1 MAGYRNKGN
10 PGFMG
15 WIDDRFPATAMWED
29 HLSKYYAPKNFN
41 FWYFFGS
48 LALLVLVN
56 QILTGIW
63 LTMSY
68 NPSAEGAFA
77 SVEYI
82 MRDVEYGWILRYL
95 HSTGA
100 SAFFVVV
107 YLHMFRGMMYGSYR
121 NPRELVWI
129 FGMTIY
135 LALMAEA
142 FMGYLLPWGQMSYWG
157 AQVIVSLFGAIP
169 AIGPDLQQ
177 WIRGDYLISG
187 ITLNRF
193 FALHVIA
200 LPIVLLALVVL
211 HIIALHEVGSN
222 NPDGV
227 EIKEKKDENGVPL
240 DGIPFHPYYTVKD
253 IVGVVVFLFVFCTVV
268 FFFPEGGG
276 YFLEKPNFEPANAL
290 KTPAHIAPVWYFTPF
305 YAMLRAVT
313 YPLFGVDAKFWG
325 VVVMGAAIAIL
336 FVLPWLDRSP
346 VKSIRYKGLLSKLWL
361 LIFAVSFV
369 ILGVL
374 GAIPATEGRTT
385 VAQICTVLYF
395 AFFILMPFYTRM
407 ERTKPVPERVTG

>member
-1 MAGYRNKGN
+1 
-10 PGFMG
+10 MG

-63 LTMSY
+63 LTMAY

-77 SVEYI
+77 SIEYI
-82 MRDVEYGWILRYL
+82 MRDVEYGWLLRYM

-100 SAFFVVV
+100 SAFFCVV
-107 YLHMFRGMMYGSYR
+107 YLHMLRGMMYGSYR
-121 NPRELVWI
+121 KPRELVWL

-157 AQVIVSLFGAIP
+157 AQVIVSLFSAVPWVGE
-169 AIGPDLQQ
+169 DLAL

-193 FALHVIA
+193 FSLHVVA

-222 NPDGV
+222 NPDGI
-227 EIKEKKDENGVPL
+227 EIKENKDENGVPL
-240 DGIPFHPYYTVKD
+240 DGIPFHPYYSVKD
-253 IVGVVVFLFVFCTVV
+253 IVGVVVFLFVFCAVI

-276 YFLEKPNFEPANAL
+276 YLIEAPNFEPANPL
-290 KTPAHIAPVWYFTPF
+290 KTPEHIAPVWYFTPF
-305 YAMLRAVT
+305 YAMLRAI
-313 YPLFGVDAKFWG
+313 PPILGSQFPG
-325 VVVMGAAIAIL
+325 VVVMGGAIAIL

-346 VKSIRYKGLLSKLWL
+346 VKSIRYKGMISKIMLVVFC
-361 LIFAVSFV
+361 ISFV
-369 ILGVL
+369 ILGYL
-374 GAIPATEGRTT
+374 GVVASSPERTIA
-385 VAQICTVLYF
+385 AQICTALYF
-395 AFFILMPFYTRM
+395 LYFFAMPFYTKM
-407 ERTKPVPERVTG
+407 ESTKPVPERVTG